1 MVDFEQLLFPSRSE
15 RDALFRKFDDNGN
28 GRLSFGEIEGAIEK
42 PWPELKQKRVLM
54 AAFKATDDDLSGY
67 IGKAEFRHFLRY
79 TLFFYRLWLL
89 FTEMD
94 SSGDGRITE
103 QEFRDCIRDPH
114 GTLQVR
120 FHPDEEV
127 NEAYTLQEWTELD
140 PEGDGLILFDNF
152 CMFALRWQLV
162 EDVDQQVQPN
172 TLPGDCSAAERRN

>member
-1 MVDFEQLLFPSRSE
+1 
-15 RDALFRKFDDNGN
+15 
-28 GRLSFGEIEGAIEK
+28 
-42 PWPELKQKRVLM
+42 M

-127 NEAYTLQEWTELD
+127 NEAYTLQEWTELGCAR
-140 PEGDGLILFDNF
+140 P
-152 CMFALRWQLV
+152 AHLV
-162 EDVDQQVQPN
+162 
-172 TLPGDCSAAERRN
+172 PGAACQTHSTNPLTTVK